1 MSSAHR
7 AQQLAKHTHNL
18 SVTHN
23 MSDCHAIKY
32 ELTFSKYELT
42 LIFFPLS
49 NFKIQKIQ
57 YKVCGL
63 VHDEKPN
70 GNSTQENNR
79 QNKSSY
85 STVSPHFPSELLCF
99 EVVLT

>member
-1 MSSAHR
+1 VSSAHR

-63 VHDEKPN
+63 VV
-70 GNSTQENNR
+70 STTKNQMAMARKRIIVKTN
-79 QNKSSY
+79 
-85 STVSPHFPSELLCF
+85 PHIRR
-99 EVVLT
+99 

>member
-7 AQQLAKHTHNL
+7 AQQLAKHTHNV

-63 VHDEKPN
+63 V
-70 GNSTQENNR
+70 STKNQMAMARKRIIVKTN
-79 QNKSSY
+79 
-85 STVSPHFPSELLCF
+85 PHIRR
-99 EVVLT
+99 